1 MTPYH
6 PYMMAIVTIPART
19 GDYVALKSGQRLKLI
34 NPHGNQVIDFWAFVF
49 PNSSTTATAGDG
61 DIPRSFIRSSFP
73 STTKANDAGSST
85 RTGKPSSATT
95 TSTTSPTTPSC
106 PSPSP
111 YPFAT
116 GIQYFS
122 ASRTRSILSKLI
134 PATQDVLYTN
144 KSLPL
149 FTLLEDTT
157 SGIHDTLFGCCDRF
171 RMHNLGY
178 PDFEHASCAENM
190 HVALARA
197 AAAAAADNDN
207 DLFTP
212 GSICISDEWTPDPLN
227 VFMNVPITTGLD
239 RDSGGGKIECVPP
252 ESKAGEYIVLRAERD
267 CLAIMSACPNDL
279 IEGVN
284 AGDCT
289 GVEYEV
295 LAA

>member
-1 MTPYH
+1 
-6 PYMMAIVTIPART
+6 MAIVTIPAQT

-49 PNSSTTATAGDG
+49 PSNTSTASDGDG
-61 DIPRSFIRSSFP
+61 DIVPPRSFIRSSSS
-73 STTKANDAGSST
+73 STTTST
-85 RTGKPSSATT
+85 SATT
-95 TSTTSPTTPSC
+95 TTTT
-106 PSPSP
+106 P

-134 PATQDVLYTN
+134 PATRDVLYTN

-149 FTLLEDTT
+149 FTLVEDTT

-171 RMHNLGY
+171 RMHNLGH
-178 PDFEHASCAENM
+178 PDYEHASCSENM

-197 AAAAAADNDN
+197 AAANDDDDSN
-207 DLFTP
+207 NNKLFAP
-212 GSICISDEWTPDPLN
+212 GSMRVSDEWTPDPLN

-239 RDSGGGKIECVPP
+239 RNSGGGRIECRPP
-252 ESKAGEYIVLRAERD
+252 QSKRGECIVLRAERD
-267 CLAIMSACPNDL
+267 CLAVMSACPNDL
-279 IEGVN
+279 IKGVN
-284 AGDCT
+284 AGECV

-295 LAA
+295 LA

>member
-1 MTPYH
+1 
-6 PYMMAIVTIPART
+6 MAIITIPAQT

-49 PNSSTTATAGDG
+49 PSNTSTASDSDG
-61 DIPRSFIRSSFP
+61 DIVPPRSFIRSSSS
-73 STTKANDAGSST
+73 STTTST
-85 RTGKPSSATT
+85 SATT
-95 TSTTSPTTPSC
+95 TTTT
-106 PSPSP
+106 P

-134 PATQDVLYTN
+134 PATRDVLYTN

-149 FTLLEDTT
+149 FTLVEDTT

-171 RMHNLGY
+171 RMHNLGH
-178 PDFEHASCAENM
+178 PDYEHASCSENM

-197 AAAAAADNDN
+197 AAANDDDDSN
-207 DLFTP
+207 NNKLFAP
-212 GSICISDEWTPDPLN
+212 GSMRVSDEWTPDPLN

-239 RDSGGGKIECVPP
+239 RNSGGGRIECRPP
-252 ESKAGEYIVLRAERD
+252 QSKRGEYIVLRAERD
-267 CLAIMSACPNDL
+267 CLAVMSACPNDL
-279 IEGVN
+279 IKGVN
-284 AGDCT
+284 AGECV

-295 LAA
+295 LA

>member
-1 MTPYH
+1 
-6 PYMMAIVTIPART
+6 MAIVTIPAQT

-49 PNSSTTATAGDG
+49 PSNTSTASDGDG
-61 DIPRSFIRSSFP
+61 DIVPPRSFIRSSSS
-73 STTKANDAGSST
+73 STTTST
-85 RTGKPSSATT
+85 SATT
-95 TSTTSPTTPSC
+95 TTTT
-106 PSPSP
+106 P

-134 PATQDVLYTN
+134 PATRDVLYTN

-149 FTLLEDTT
+149 FTLVEDTT

-171 RMHNLGY
+171 RMHNLGH
-178 PDFEHASCAENM
+178 PDYEHASCSENM

-197 AAAAAADNDN
+197 AAANDDDDSN
-207 DLFTP
+207 NNKLFAP
-212 GSICISDEWTPDPLN
+212 GSMRVSDEWTPDPLN

-239 RDSGGGKIECVPP
+239 RNSGGGRIECRPP
-252 ESKAGEYIVLRAERD
+252 QSKRGEYIVLRAERD
-267 CLAIMSACPNDL
+267 CLAVMSACPNDL
-279 IEGVN
+279 IKGVN
-284 AGDCT
+284 AGECV

-295 LAA
+295 LA